1 MAYDNVIRK
10 KAYNILILCS
20 GDQVL
25 REIIKETNA
34 AEIWKK
40 LETLYMTLANRLYLK
55 KKLYTFHMHL
65 GKSQSEHIDKFY
77 KLDTLKLE
85 DVLATLNSRV
95 HIVRGQSHREK
106 AANSG
111 VIYVSQ
117 SEEHLK
123 RDYPRY
129 NHKKSQGFV
138 RNEDQVSGSGA
149 DGYDSPDVIMA
160 MSVEELLDWIMDSEG
175 SYHITYRRDYLV
187 NFKEYN
193 GNNIL
198 LGDGRE
204 FRV

>member
-1 MAYDNVIRK
+1 MMTGTEFDIEKFDRK
-10 KAYNILILCS
+10 NDFRLWQVRMKAL
-20 GDQVL
+20 
-25 REIIKETNA
+25 
-34 AEIWKK
+34 
-40 LETLYMTLANRLYLK
+40 LEQQGLA
-55 KKLYTFHMHL
+55 T
-65 GKSQSEHIDKFY
+65 GG
-77 KLDTLKLE
+77 DTLKLE
-85 DVLATLNSRV
+85 DVLATLNCRV

-129 NHKKSQGFV
+129 NHNKSQGFI
-138 RNEDQVSGSGA
+138 RNEDQVSDSGA